1 MNVLRVI
8 VDKVPTTCGFC
19 HFARHNDSGQPM
31 CCVLPDDINKIQGNP
46 KEMQYRRSDCPLVE
60 GHPVVT
66 RESKIEDLGLS
77 IRSKNCL
84 ARHGIRTV
92 GELADMPDEEI
103 MRVRNLGRKSTEEVL
118 EKLRDAGFD
127 RSKNESKED

>member
-1 MNVLRVI
+1 MKVLSVT
-8 VDKVPTTCGFC
+8 VDHVPDSCGKC
-19 HFARHNDSGQPM
+19 CLMRYKNSDQPM
-31 CCVLPDDINKIQGNP
+31 CCVLPDGVNEIQGNP
-46 KEMQYRRSDCPLVE
+46 YDMNYRRSDCPLVE

-92 GELADMPDEEI
+92 GELADMPDEEF

-127 RSKNESKED
+127 RSESENKED